1 MVAQVNKY
9 HARKVVIDG
18 ITFASG
24 LEGRRYRMLKLME
37 RTGEITDLRLQVVYD
52 LNVNGIKIGKY
63 IADFVYLLNGVE
75 IIEDAKGKLTQLF
88 KRSAKHMAAQG
99 QPVTIWPPRPVK
111 TRKRRPKN
119 AA

>member
-1 MVAQVNKY
+1 MNKY

-24 LEGRRYRMLKLME
+24 LEGRRYRMLELME
-37 RTGEITDLRLQVVYD
+37 RAGEITDLRLQVTYN
-52 LNVNGIKIGKY
+52 LEVNGIKIGKY

-75 IIEDAKGKLTQLF
+75 IIEDAKGRQTEIF

-99 QPVTIWPPRPVK
+99 NPITIWPPVVK
-111 TRKRRPKN
+111 KPRKRRVKV
-119 AA
+119 